1 MRLFCLPFAGGGA
14 AAYRDWQIELPD
26 WLEVCPILLPGR
38 EMRLAQAP
46 VRRMAVLVG
55 AVADAIARW
64 ADLPFALF
72 GHSLGALTAFELT
85 RELRRRGEAMPA
97 RLIVSGR
104 RAPAQPR
111 NEPPLHDKPDAALIE
126 RMQHLGGTPE
136 AVLQNAE
143 LLSLMLPAVRADFE
157 ILETWHYVAEQPLDT
172 PIAAFGGHDDPLAP
186 RAELARWREE
196 TIGGFSLNMFPGAH
210 FFLQAERAALL
221 DVIRPMLAAHIAP
234 ACA

>member
-1 MRLFCLPFAGGGA
+1 MRAAGVEPWIGFPRHRRVARMRLFCLPFAGGGA

-85 RELRRRGEAMPA
+85 R
-97 RLIVSGR
+97 
-104 RAPAQPR
+104 
-111 NEPPLHDKPDAALIE
+111 
-126 RMQHLGGTPE
+126 
-136 AVLQNAE
+136 
-143 LLSLMLPAVRADFE
+143 
-157 ILETWHYVAEQPLDT
+157 
-172 PIAAFGGHDDPLAP
+172 
-186 RAELARWREE
+186 
-196 TIGGFSLNMFPGAH
+196 
-210 FFLQAERAALL
+210 
-221 DVIRPMLAAHIAP
+221 
-234 ACA
+234 